1 MCFSDITCH
10 HIFVFTAFLCLS
22 SSFVGYGQN
31 NSGKFC
37 NELNTILESAKSGF
51 NSTKGEKTE
60 RIISGNPKTF
70 FVNSISL
77 DSANECYINDVV
89 EYPELTCILAS
100 NNRID
105 EELSNK
111 YNKIRAS
118 IKNCL
123 SIDWVFSDQDST
135 NNFFLEG
142 TKYRKLVG
150 VKKVDEKKLKIE
162 LFMYSSMIEKV
173 RVVELKIEGIA
184 TKD

>member
-1 MCFSDITCH
+1 MCFSDITCL

-22 SSFVGYGQN
+22 SPFVGYGQN
-31 NSGKFC
+31 SSGKFC
-37 NELNTILESAKSGF
+37 NELNTILESAKTGF

-70 FVNSISL
+70 FVNTIFL
-77 DSANECYINDVV
+77 DSAECYINDVA

-105 EELSNK
+105 EKLTSRYKKLRE
-111 YNKIRAS
+111 S

-123 SIDWVFSDQDST
+123 TIDWVFSDQDST

-162 LFMYSSMIEKV
+162 LFMYSSMIEKM